1 MKTTRIASV
10 CLTLGLVAGA
20 AGWTQAATPAA
31 APAAAAAK
39 GSFQSDLIGQIEYIQ
54 KQVMD
59 LEEAVPQDKFTWRP
73 APGVRSIAEAYLH
86 IAYGNYGIGHVA
98 TGKTPPAT
106 AGFGADPKKWDTQ
119 TTDKAAIKKILLA
132 SFDWVKDG
140 IKSVP
145 EKDLD
150 KKVSFF
156 GHDMSTR
163 AAMMVVA
170 NHDSEH
176 LGQSI
181 AYARANKVTPPWS
194 KSE

>member
-86 IAYGNYGIGHVA
+86 IAYGNYGIG
-98 TGKTPPAT
+98 
-106 AGFGADPKKWDTQ
+106 
-119 TTDKAAIKKILLA
+119 
-132 SFDWVKDG
+132 
-140 IKSVP
+140 
-145 EKDLD
+145 
-150 KKVSFF
+150 
-156 GHDMSTR
+156 
-163 AAMMVVA
+163 
-170 NHDSEH
+170 
-176 LGQSI
+176 
-181 AYARANKVTPPWS
+181 
-194 KSE
+194 

>member
-1 MKTTRIASV
+1 MKTTRTVAI

-20 AGWTQAATPAA
+20 AGWTHAA
-31 APAAAAAK
+31 APAAKSGA
-39 GSFQSDLIGQIEYIQ
+39 FQTDLVGQISYLE
-54 KQVMD
+54 KQIMD

-86 IAYGNYGIGHVA
+86 IAYGNYGLGKVA
-98 TGKTPPAT
+98 TGKTPPEG

-119 TTDKAAIKKILLA
+119 TTDKAAIKKILQA
-132 SFDWVKDG
+132 SFDGVKEG
-140 IKSVP
+140 LKNVP
-145 EKDLD
+145 DKDLD

-163 AAMMVVA
+163 GVMMA
-170 NHDSEH
+170 ISNHEAEH

-194 KSE
+194 KNE